1 MAQQFEAL
9 LAGSLRGTE
18 LGASRGVAVL
28 GVATCFRHG
37 RSRNETGSME
47 PEETAVGRG
56 GAPSASAGLGHGA
69 SHGTWPPDGTT
80 ISAWI
85 TDAGTTSSCRH
96 YMQAAIDTS

>member
-18 LGASRGVAVL
+18 LGASRGEVL

-69 SHGTWPPDGTT
+69 SHGTWPPDGTM
-80 ISAWI
+80 ISARI
-85 TDAGTTSSCRH
+85 TMQALQAVAGTTCRLPF
-96 YMQAAIDTS
+96 D